1 MRDIIIAIIAPVNL
15 VHHPTVTEPWQ
26 GWQGILLVV
35 HQRMQCINCL
45 LQTIILQLGLQLCAV
60 VDLRLAHGVYST
72 LHVAHPL
79 DAHGGQQ
86 PI

>member
-1 MRDIIIAIIAPVNL
+1 M
-15 VHHPTVTEPWQ
+15 TEPSQ

-60 VDLRLAHGVYST
+60 VDLVLARGVYST